1 MELDGVYL
9 GQVHRDEW
17 CLFWLLPC
25 DVLYRCM
32 DLMFG
37 CHFSVEN
44 KLKHHSFPF
53 LPSPH
58 HCVCI
63 CIHVPPPTYIY
74 SWIWLKFSLQHAHS
88 KRQGQCSSW
97 SNWSWSNSEG
107 RNTGQWCSPQFLY
120 PATNLGT
127 LSQPPDLQAASRL
140 LTALFQSPS
149 PMQRPTQTWS
159 CPSFSYTKCSYLG
172 SCSHKITVSSVFVA
186 VQSLN
191 CVRLF
196 VTPWTAACQAS
207 LSFTISPSLLKLM
220 SIESV
225 MLSNHLILCHPLLLL
240 PSMFPTIRVFSN
252 ESAVCI
258 R

>member
-1 MELDGVYL
+1 MTFCTDVWTSCLDAIFLLKTNSNITLSLFSHHPIIVCVYAYM
-9 GQVHRDEW
+9 
-17 CLFWLLPC
+17 CP
-25 DVLYRCM
+25 
-32 DLMFG
+32 
-37 CHFSVEN
+37 
-44 KLKHHSFPF
+44 
-53 LPSPH
+53 
-58 HCVCI
+58 
-63 CIHVPPPTYIY
+63 PPPTYIY
-74 SWIWLKFSLQHAHS
+74 SWIWLKFSLQNAHS

-127 LSQPPDLQAASRL
+127 LSHPPDLQAASRL

-196 VTPWTAACQAS
+196 VTPWTAAYQAS

-225 MLSNHLILCHPLLLL
+225 MLSNHFILCHQLLFLL
-240 PSMFPTIRVFSN
+240 SVFPNIMIFSN
-252 ESAVCI
+252 DLTLHQMAKGLELQLQHQSFQ
-258 R
+258 